1 MSSSV
6 RARRAAPWPSR
17 LSETGASV
25 ILLEAGPSDW
35 YPMIHIPA
43 GMRSLLRNP
52 LVNWN
57 YTTEPEKGSG
67 ERRIDW
73 PRGRTLGGSS
83 SINGMLYVRG
93 APADFDG
100 WAQMGCRGWSY
111 DDVLPYFRK
120 SENYVQKGDPEVRGQ
135 GGPLKVE
142 DYRTILPLTHRFVEA
157 AQQAGFPFN
166 PDLNG
171 KQRYGV
177 GYSQMT
183 RRGRWRGSTA
193 QTYLREAR
201 KRPNIRVETDAQGGR
216 LLFEGKRCV
225 GVEFMPR
232 RQHHDGQGQPRGD
245 RLRRRGELA
254 AYPADLGHRPGRAP
268 AVPRHSRRARPARR
282 RLEPDRPLRRP
293 RRPSREGRAP
303 PSTSWRA
310 SRASCREIVKFFLT
324 GKGALTFGVTTAQL
338 FCDSRE
344 GLASPD
350 LQLLFT
356 PGSTN
361 TLKFGQLDDKP
372 AMSCVVCVVKPDSR
386 GTIMAA
392 SADPFARPHIK
403 PNYFTAHTDELALLG
418 GVRHVRRVFA
428 APALAQH
435 SVGETSPG
443 PDVKTDADLLAYARK
458 SGNTLY
464 HPVGT
469 CKMGEDPR
477 AVVDSRLRVRGIQG
491 LRVID
496 ASVMP
501 TLTTGNTNA
510 PTIMIGEKGAAMIR
524 EDAAAGHRHAS
535 ARADGRSAAAGR
547 LLRSRLAEGHA
558 GRADQ
563 GRCPPVRGTPPPHR
577 HRPEPVAPGGQPRD
591 SCDQPRLRAGRRFV
605 PARSPSASWTG
616 PARASLTARPSTACA
631 ASTTTPSSRAST

>member
-1 MSSSV
+1 MQADYVVVGAGSAGCV
-6 RARRAAPWPSR
+6 VASR

-25 ILLEAGPSDW
+25 ILLEAGPTDW
-35 YPMIHIPA
+35 YPWIHIPA
-43 GMRSLLRNP
+43 AMRKLLRNP

-57 YTTEPEKGSG
+57 YTTEPEQSSG

-73 PRGRTLGGSS
+73 PRGRTLGGTS

-100 WAQMGCRGWSY
+100 WAQMGARGWSY
-111 DDVLPYFRK
+111 DEVLPYFRK
-120 SENYVQKGDPEVRGQ
+120 AETYVQKGDPEVRGQ
-135 GGPLKVE
+135 DGPLKVE

-201 KRPNIRVETDAQGGR
+201 GRPNLRVETDAQSGK
-216 LLFEGKRCV
+216 LLFEGRRCI
-225 GVEFMPR
+225 GVEFIRGGNTTVVKANREVIVSGGTVNSPHIL
-232 RQHHDGQGQPRGD
+232 QISGIGPAAHLQSLGIKVLHDLPGVGQNLID
-245 RLRRRGELA
+245 HYVIRLVHRVQGATTVNELA
-254 AYPADLGHRPGRAP
+254 KFPGYLP
-268 AVPRHSRRARPARR
+268 
-282 RLEPDRPLRRP
+282 
-293 RRPSREGRAP
+293 
-303 PSTSWRA
+303 
-310 SRASCREIVKFFLT
+310 EIPKFFLQ

-356 PGSTN
+356 PGSTDP
-361 TLKFGQLDDKP
+361 LKFGKLDDRP
-372 AMSCVVCVVKPDSR
+372 GMSCVVCVVKPDSR
-386 GTIMAA
+386 GTIMAV
-392 SADPFARPHIK
+392 SADPFARPAIR
-403 PNYFTAHTDELALLG
+403 PSALSTHTDERALLSG
-418 GVRHVRRVFA
+418 TRIVRRVFA

-435 SVGETSPG
+435 SLGEFLPG
-443 PDVKTDADLLAYARK
+443 PDLQSDADLLAYARRA
-458 SGNTLY
+458 GNTLY

-469 CKMGEDPR
+469 CRMGEDPR
-477 AVVDSRLRVRGIQG
+477 AVVDSRLRVHGVQG

-524 EDAAAGHRHAS
+524 EDANA
-535 ARADGRSAAAGR
+535 
-547 LLRSRLAEGHA
+547 
-558 GRADQ
+558 
-563 GRCPPVRGTPPPHR
+563 
-577 HRPEPVAPGGQPRD
+577 
-591 SCDQPRLRAGRRFV
+591 
-605 PARSPSASWTG
+605 
-616 PARASLTARPSTACA
+616 
-631 ASTTTPSSRAST
+631 

>member
-1 MSSSV
+1 MKADYVVVGAGSAGCV
-6 RARRAAPWPSR
+6 VASR

-25 ILLEAGPSDW
+25 ILLEAGPTDW
-35 YPMIHIPA
+35 HPMIHIPA
-43 GMRSLLRNP
+43 GMRSLIRNP

-57 YTTEPEKGSG
+57 YTTEPEAGTG
-67 ERRIDW
+67 ERRLEW
-73 PRGRTLGGSS
+73 PRGRVMGGSS

-100 WAQMGCRGWSY
+100 WAQMGARGWSY
-111 DDVLPYFRK
+111 DEVLPYFRK
-120 SENYVQKGDPEVRGQ
+120 SEHYVQQGDPEVRGQ

-142 DYRTILPLTHRFVEA
+142 DYRTILPLTHQFVKA
-157 AQQAGFPFN
+157 AQEAGFPFN

-201 KRPNIRVETDAQGGR
+201 GRPNLRIETEAQTGR
-216 LLFEGKRCV
+216 LLFESRRCIGVTFIRGGTTTTVKANREVIVSGGTVNSPHILQVSGIGPAEHLRSLGIPVVHDLPGV
-225 GVEFMPR
+225 GANLIDHYVIR
-232 RQHHDGQGQPRGD
+232 IVHRVQGTTTVN
-245 RLRRRGELA
+245 ELA
-254 AYPADLGHRPGRAP
+254 RFPGYLP
-268 AVPRHSRRARPARR
+268 
-282 RLEPDRPLRRP
+282 
-293 RRPSREGRAP
+293 
-303 PSTSWRA
+303 
-310 SRASCREIVKFFLT
+310 EIPKFFLT

-386 GTIMAA
+386 GTIMAT
-392 SADPFARPHIK
+392 SPDPFARPAIK
-403 PNYFTAHTDELALLG
+403 PNYFTTRTDELALLG
-418 GVRHVRRVFA
+418 GTRHVRKVFA
-428 APALAQH
+428 QPALAPY
-435 SVGETSPG
+435 SLGEISPG
-443 PDVKTDADLLAYARK
+443 PDIRSDEEVLAYARK
-458 SGNTLY
+458 FGNTLY

-469 CKMGEDPR
+469 CKMGMDPR
-477 AVVDSRLRVRGIQG
+477 AVVNARLEVHGIEG

-524 EDAAAGHRHAS
+524 EDAR
-535 ARADGRSAAAGR
+535 
-547 LLRSRLAEGHA
+547 
-558 GRADQ
+558 
-563 GRCPPVRGTPPPHR
+563 
-577 HRPEPVAPGGQPRD
+577 
-591 SCDQPRLRAGRRFV
+591 
-605 PARSPSASWTG
+605 
-616 PARASLTARPSTACA
+616 
-631 ASTTTPSSRAST
+631 